1 MISYARILV
10 EVDVTQKLPNDITI
24 RDSEGKKLKQPFGHH
39 YEEVKAKKVWQMKS
53 KQGSTSHAQP
63 KENNTGLYNIET
75 VDNGLESKKS
85 VENGLKS
92 TQAAGKNASS
102 SGVKGTNS
110 ADFQANTS
118 TTVLNLV
125 ASDDIGNVAEYT
137 HEWSSRRKNGKD
149 NGKKIVVDCTP
160 NLIRCTNGFEA
171 LEDLNDPL
179 VYQDGK
185 LKEIGSRL
193 LELRPTITILIE
205 TRVKQVKA
213 RNIRNK
219 LRLQGEFLDNYSSH
233 SNGRIWLNWDTNKV
247 TIKYIRETSQLLH
260 CGVYDLTAIYALN
273 KLDQRRTLWTDIEC
287 IHGNQHGP
295 WVLLGDFNNV
305 LKAKDRVGGNLVTE
319 SEYEDLAKMM
329 RNTRTFEKDSTGDYY
344 TWSNKQTDGMIYS
357 RIDRV
362 LGNVEWFQDN
372 IDTMLQILP
381 PSVSDH
387 ALLCLADPGNT
398 AGRQFHFK
406 FSNCLTDLEEYHST
420 VSNSWNEPLNGRP
433 MYVLWEKLKRLK
445 PALNKIN
452 RPLHHIQSRIMEA
465 RQNLQHAQQSL
476 VEDRW
481 NSSKIDTVKRYT
493 EEVINWN
500 SLEEKTLQ
508 QKSKIDW
515 LRLGDGNNSYFH
527 ATIKAK
533 KSSKRLNLLHKDDGT
548 VITSRDEIQDEVLN
562 FYEGLM
568 GTKDG
573 NWSWISS
580 KAKSS
585 SSSNQGRKKERN
597 GTKLPQKQ
605 VQEPLSLLRQQ
616 LRQPPI
622 LQ

>member
-1 MISYARILV
+1 MSRGRGRPKKTAPSSPASQTNIAEQAIRNNQDADSTKHQVVEEIEVVDDDSSVSMPETLIPKLTCDAQDDPKEERKLWIDVLNDNRNPAKGMAIEYVQPTLVDGKIEIAIEEEDIVSEKKFWENALVMYVLGGELSMNGVKQFITKAWNFVQLPAIYYYDDGYFLLKFNTHKDMDDVMLRGPYTVRNMPMLLREWKPGFNLKQDMLRTLPIWIQLPQLPLHLWGARSLGKIGSALGKPITTDECTAKKYRVSYARILV

-24 RDSEGKKLKQPFGHH
+24 RDSEGKKLKQPVHYEWKPMFCDKCQKFGHH
-39 YEEVKAKKVWQMKS
+39 CEEVKAKKVWQMKS

-63 KENNTGLYNIET
+63 KENSTG
-75 VDNGLESKKS
+75 
-85 VENGLKS
+85 
-92 TQAAGKNASS
+92 S

-137 HEWSSRRKNGKD
+137 HEWSSRRKNGK
-149 NGKKIVVDCTP
+149 
-160 NLIRCTNGFEA
+160 
-171 LEDLNDPL
+171 
-179 VYQDGK
+179 

-219 LRLQGEFLDNYSSH
+219 LRLQ
-233 SNGRIWLNWDTNKV
+233 
-247 TIKYIRETSQLLH
+247 
-260 CGVYDLTAIYALN
+260 AIYALN

-329 RNTRTFEKDSTGDYY
+329 RNTGTFEKDSTGDYY

-372 IDTMLQILP
+372 MDTMLQILP

-420 VSNSWNEPLNGRP
+420 VSNS
-433 MYVLWEKLKRLK
+433 
-445 PALNKIN
+445 
-452 RPLHHIQSRIMEA
+452 
-465 RQNLQHAQQSL
+465 
-476 VEDRW
+476 
-481 NSSKIDTVKRYT
+481 
-493 EEVINWN
+493 
-500 SLEEKTLQ
+500 
-508 QKSKIDW
+508 
-515 LRLGDGNNSYFH
+515 
-527 ATIKAK
+527 
-533 KSSKRLNLLHKDDGT
+533 
-548 VITSRDEIQDEVLN
+548 
-562 FYEGLM
+562 
-568 GTKDG
+568 
-573 NWSWISS
+573 
-580 KAKSS
+580 
-585 SSSNQGRKKERN
+585 
-597 GTKLPQKQ
+597 
-605 VQEPLSLLRQQ
+605 
-616 LRQPPI
+616 
-622 LQ
+622 